1 MKKLLIVTLL
11 AALTGCASQNQP
23 VNHAQ
28 VPTVQ
33 YATTGSAQLQAI
45 KDPLRQMDRADVIQ
59 AARDCINAKMKPNI
73 QNLPQQTTH
82 GVIVIPVF
90 VSCEFYR
97 D

>member
-1 MKKLLIVTLL
+1 MKKLLIVSMIV
-11 AALTGCASQNQP
+11 ALTGCASQHQP
-23 VNHAQ
+23 VNQ
-28 VPTVQ
+28 SQTPTA
-33 YATTGSAQLQAI
+33 YATTSSAPLQAI
-45 KDPLRQMDRADVIQ
+45 KDPLRQMDRTDVIQ
-59 AARDCINAKMKPNI
+59 AARDCINAKMKPVV